1 MYESES
7 EDEHL
12 ESEFYYPEDTISG
25 DEAVYKKD
33 LKTSKSKRQN

>member
-7 EDEHL
+7 EDEYL

-25 DEAVYKKD
+25 GRGCIYCD
-33 LKTSKSKRQN
+33 